1 MALIVIAADKG
12 APGVTTT
19 ALALAAVWPR
29 PVLLAE
35 CDPSGGDLVYR
46 FPAAD
51 GSALDPRRGLLT
63 LAVAA
68 RRGLQPRQLWEHTQK
83 LSGGLDVLTGVI
95 NAEQGASLGALWGPL
110 GDLFAALPGGDVIA
124 DCGRLGVDGRPYD
137 LFPRASAVLLVTRPN
152 PGDVIRLRDRAAAV
166 TAAAN
171 ARGRRGLTPAVVV
184 IAEQRTLR
192 AAAAEVGHALAQGN
206 VPATLLGGIAADDKG
221 AELMLG
227 QWAGKLDKTMLIRTA
242 RETAQQLAASL
253 AGARDDTGPQLA
265 PPGQQN
271 PATTQQHQAPPRPKQ
286 QAPTY
291 PPGQQRGGNGR
302 HAAPMQPAPVPASPV
317 PAPVPASP
325 VPASPGPASPA
336 QPAPAAGHE
345 AGDGPW
351 TTA

>member
-35 CDPSGGDLVYR
+35 CDPAGGDLVYR

-51 GSALDPRRGLLT
+51 GSALDPRRGLMT

-68 RRGLQPRQLWEHTQK
+68 RRGLQTRQLWEHTQK

-110 GDLFAALPGGDVIA
+110 GDLFAALSGGDVIA
-124 DCGRLGVDGRPYD
+124 DCGRLGAGGQPYD
-137 LFPRASAVLLVTRPN
+137 LLARAGAVLLVTRPN

-166 TAAAN
+166 TAAVN

-192 AAAAEVGHALAQGN
+192 ATAAEVGHALAQGN
-206 VPATLLGGIAADDKG
+206 VPATVLGGIADDDRG

-227 QWAGKLDKTMLIRTA
+227 QWGGKLDKTMLIRTA

-253 AGARDDTGPQLA
+253 SGASDGAGPPAAPPEEQHPATAQQQYPAPPQHQPQA
-265 PPGQQN
+265 PPFPPGQL
-271 PATTQQHQAPPRPKQ
+271 QH
-286 QAPTY
+286 
-291 PPGQQRGGNGR
+291 GGNGR
-302 HAAPMQPAPVPASPV
+302 HSGPARPAPVPAH
-317 PAPVPASP
+317 
-325 VPASPGPASPA
+325 PA
-336 QPAPAAGHE
+336 QPVPVAGHE
-345 AGDGPW
+345 AGDSPW

>member
-12 APGVTTT
+12 SPGVTTT

-29 PVLLAE
+29 AVLLAE

-51 GSALDPRRGLLT
+51 GSALDPRRGLMT

-68 RRGLQPRQLWEHTQK
+68 RRGLQTRQLWEHTQK

-95 NAEQGASLGALWGPL
+95 NAEQGAGLGALWGPL

-124 DCGRLGVDGRPYD
+124 DCGRLGAGGQPYD
-137 LFPRASAVLLVTRPN
+137 LLAKASAVLLVTRPN

-192 AAAAEVGHALAQGN
+192 ATAAEVGHALAQGN
-206 VPATLLGGIAADDKG
+206 VPATVLGGIADDDRG

-227 QWAGKLDKTMLIRTA
+227 QWGGKLDKTMLIRTA

-253 AGARDDTGPQLA
+253 SGAGDGAGPPAAPPKEQHPA
-265 PPGQQN
+265 TAQQQYPAPPQHQPPAPPFPPGQQ
-271 PATTQQHQAPPRPKQ
+271 QH
-286 QAPTY
+286 
-291 PPGQQRGGNGR
+291 GGNGR
-302 HAAPMQPAPVPASPV
+302 HSGPIRPAPVPAH
-317 PAPVPASP
+317 
-325 VPASPGPASPA
+325 PA
-336 QPAPAAGHE
+336 QPVPVAGHE
-345 AGDGPW
+345 AGDSPW